1 MGLQSYYM
9 RLGSM
14 KVFSEKNYKQIVNS
28 DKVAVVVFTS
38 PFCHLCNKLK
48 PILKKLEKRYKDV
61 GFYVTDVN
69 KEEKLT
75 KLLVKEDGV
84 PTGFIVKDGS
94 IFKIKDPEKPD
105 DNSWYSEKYLQE
117 LIEALQ

>member
-1 MGLQSYYM
+1 
-9 RLGSM
+9 M
-14 KVFSEKNYKQIVNS
+14 KVFSQKNYKQVVNS
-28 DKVAVVVFTS
+28 NKTAIVIFTS

-48 PILKKLEKRYKDV
+48 PILKNLEKQYKDI
-61 GFYVTDVN
+61 GFYTTDVN
-69 KEEKLT
+69 KEEELT

-84 PTGFIVKDGS
+84 PTGFVIRGGS
-94 IFKIKDPEKPD
+94 IFKIKDPKDPD